1 MLALIHTDL
10 VDVKGHRLPRSSFP
24 EEDSS
29 RYAPPETWR
38 LTACGRACLTA
49 LFRTLS
55 PYLKSSAPLM
65 KVLFSHGQPLP
76 ENRRS
81 FGNKP
86 GLSRTNPSKP
96 CVRLFLSSVHG
107 YLKVTGN
114 CTCVH
119 AAICS
124 GTYVMR
130 GRFESFI
137 YPKTLEHR
145 NGAQIEEHLSV
156 HGQCYRKLRVLP
168 CFLLSG
174 SWSPPGSKNVLV
186 LRCWQ
191 KRPSFHF

>member
-1 MLALIHTDL
+1 MSKGTDFHGAAFL
-10 VDVKGHRLPRSSFP
+10 QKILHATLLPRRDGWQPVGEPASLPSSEARCFI
-24 EEDSS
+24 SHRNHHALS
-29 RYAPPETWR
+29 
-38 LTACGRACLTA
+38 LFKIIGTADKSA
-49 LFRTLS
+49 LFTR
-55 PYLKSSAPLM
+55 
-65 KVLFSHGQPLP
+65 QPLP

-96 CVRLFLSSVHG
+96 CVGLFLSSVHA
-107 YLKVTGN
+107 YLKVAGN

-124 GTYVMR
+124 GTYGMR
-130 GRFESFI
+130 GPVLNLFYLSQDLGTQKWCPNRG
-137 YPKTLEHR
+137 T
-145 NGAQIEEHLSV
+145 SV

-191 KRPSFHF
+191 ERPSFHF